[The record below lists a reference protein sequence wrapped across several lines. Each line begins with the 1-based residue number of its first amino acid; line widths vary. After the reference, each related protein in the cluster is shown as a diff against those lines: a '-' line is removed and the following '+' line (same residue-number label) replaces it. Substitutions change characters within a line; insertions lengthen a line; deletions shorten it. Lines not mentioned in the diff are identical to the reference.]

1 MGKITFI
8 TGGARSGKSM
18 FAESLLSGKSD
29 VLFVATARESDEEMK
44 ERIARHKSRRN
55 PSWETIEVY
64 RDFRR
69 AMKDKLKGKGYILLD
84 CVTIL
89 VSSLMVLDSRIDWDS
104 ARLEEVDA
112 IEEKIAD
119 EVSGFLAIARD
130 FGGETIIVSNE
141 LGMGLV
147 PPNALGRNFRD
158 LAGRVNRMIA
168 AEAEVVY
175 FMVSGIPVK
184 IKG

>member
-1 MGKITFI
+1 MGKIIFI

-18 FAESLLSGKSD
+18 FAESLLSGKND
-29 VLFVATARESDEEMK
+29 VLYVATAIESDEEMK

-64 RDFRR
+64 RDFSRV
-69 AMKDKLKGKGYILLD
+69 MKDTLTDKGYILLD
-84 CVTIL
+84 CVTIM
-89 VSSLMVLDSRIDWDS
+89 VSSLMVMDSGIDWDS
-104 ARLEEVDA
+104 ARLDDVDA
-112 IEEKIAD
+112 VEEKIAN
-119 EVSGFLAIARD
+119 EVSGFIAIARE
-130 FGGETIIVSNE
+130 FRGETIIVSNE

-147 PPNALGRNFRD
+147 PPNALGRHFRD

-168 AEAEVVY
+168 AEAEDVY
-175 FMVSGIPVK
+175 IMVSGIPVK

>member
-18 FAESLLSGKSD
+18 FAESLLSGKSG
-29 VLFVATARESDEEMK
+29 VLYVATANESDEEMR
-44 ERIARHKSRRN
+44 ERIARHRSRRN
-55 PSWETIEVY
+55 PSWETIEAY
-64 RDFRR
+64 RDFGRPL
-69 AMKDKLKGKGYILLD
+69 KNKLTDKGYILFD
-84 CVTIL
+84 CITIM
-89 VSSLMVLDSRIDWDS
+89 VSSLMVLDSGIDWDS
-104 ARLEEVDA
+104 ARPNEVDA
-112 IEEKIAD
+112 VEEKIAS
-119 EVSGFLAIARD
+119 EVSSLITIARE
-130 FGGETIIVSNE
+130 FGGETFIVSNE

-147 PPNALGRNFRD
+147 PANALGRHFRD

-168 AEAEVVY
+168 AEAEDVY